1 MYSQSFSSVQKD
13 DALTVRDHWF
23 LYFKGMIYKHKSTE
37 AIMKSQKNFRIKKN
51 DFKTF
56 YNNLWCF
63 SHNCCTI
70 TGSLNYFFVFHCF
83 LVQTLLVIK

>member
-37 AIMKSQKNFRIKKN
+37 AIMKSQKNFRIKKK
-51 DFKTF
+51 KTWK
-56 YNNLWCF
+56 L
-63 SHNCCTI
+63 STTI
-70 TGSLNYFFVFHCF
+70 AGVFPTT
-83 LVQTLLVIK
+83 VALLQEV